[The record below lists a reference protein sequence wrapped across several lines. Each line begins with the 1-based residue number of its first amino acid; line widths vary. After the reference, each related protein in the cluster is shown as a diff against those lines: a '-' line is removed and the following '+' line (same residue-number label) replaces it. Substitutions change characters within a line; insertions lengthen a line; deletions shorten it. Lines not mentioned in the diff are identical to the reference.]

1 MAISEKQAKDA
12 IRRLHLANSRLLKRH
27 PFYAVLLLQMKYALD
42 EKCETAYTDGERIAF
57 SPAFMDE
64 LNDKELD
71 FVLMHEVLHV
81 ALEHCS
87 RTKPD
92 YNPEIFNIACDIVVN
107 SNILHSNNNDISSIT
122 LRDGGVSMHELPDG
136 DEGYR
141 HCVEEVYEILLKNA
155 KKKKVSTSSNS
166 KEGKSAK
173 PKGNSSSRGQDSSN
187 GVKEES
193 DKTKGNGLNDDHS
206 KWPSGADGA
215 SEDDLKDMREK
226 WNTRVLNAEQA
237 VKANSKSGSSYGMIP
252 MGIKI
257 MLDQMRNP
265 QLDWRTILNC
275 FIQEEVNDYSFMPPD
290 RRNSESD
297 IFLPDFNQKSEK
309 VEKILFMIDTS
320 GSMSKGAI
328 SSCYWEIKGAIDQFD
343 GALSGY
349 LGFFD
354 AKVVPPI
361 AFSDVEE
368 FKVIHPEGGGG
379 TSFEVIF
386 DYVRNSMG
394 EDRPASIII
403 MTDGYAPFPD
413 ESAAMDIPV
422 LWVVTTDC
430 KIPWGKIARIKED

>member
-1 MAISEKQAKDA
+1 
-12 IRRLHLANSRLLKRH
+12 
-27 PFYAVLLLQMKYALD
+27 
-42 EKCETAYTDGERIAF
+42 
-57 SPAFMDE
+57 
-64 LNDKELD
+64 
-71 FVLMHEVLHV
+71 
-81 ALEHCS
+81 
-87 RTKPD
+87 
-92 YNPEIFNIACDIVVN
+92 
-107 SNILHSNNNDISSIT
+107 
-122 LRDGGVSMHELPDG
+122 
-136 DEGYR
+136 
-141 HCVEEVYEILLKNA
+141 
-155 KKKKVSTSSNS
+155 
-166 KEGKSAK
+166 
-173 PKGNSSSRGQDSSN
+173 
-187 GVKEES
+187 
-193 DKTKGNGLNDDHS
+193 
-206 KWPSGADGA
+206 
-215 SEDDLKDMREK
+215 
-226 WNTRVLNAEQA
+226 
-237 VKANSKSGSSYGMIP
+237 MIP

-320 GSMSKGAI
+320 GSMSNGAI

-422 LWVVTTDC
+422 LWVVTTDR